1 MRRFVLATSLLTI
14 FGGGYTLLK
23 PTPAAAAAGPRC
35 CIFLQD
41 VFCCGDTKCEILND
55 SAVFCY

>member
-1 MRRFVLATSLLTI
+1 MRRLILATSLITI

-23 PTPAAAAAGPRC
+23 PTPAAAAHPRC

-41 VFCCGDTKCEILND
+41 VSCCGNTCEILND